1 MSLRDERRMRNVDTR
16 LILKYDVPL
25 VTIKS
30 FKKKKNK
37 TRSDFDL
44 ESAIRN

>member
-1 MSLRDERRMRNVDTR
+1 MSLRDERRMRNVDTH

-30 FKKKKNK
+30 FLKK